1 MLYRYRI
8 FGECLFARA
17 FERSSEI
24 ASHRLNFMRVGG
36 IVALRTVDDISSVPR
51 VSIVL
56 KGTSPPRLNRL
67 NSQTGAVTFRGT
79 CRPCVCDGEYTGR
92 SKREPSHG
100 AHDVFD
106 QIWYGSAARS
116 SALENRSPRANSRGR
131 FCSNRFSS
139 LTSSCRILI
148 ENGSHTGKICEIL
161 RALTMADNNKRV
173 R

>member
-1 MLYRYRI
+1 VLDKSAGNHYPPGSAGNCNYKIAAFISIDVISISRLS
-8 FGECLFARA
+8 FAFASALFARA

-51 VSIVL
+51 VSVVL

-67 NSQTGAVTFRGT
+67 NSQAGAVTFRGT
-79 CRPCVCDGEYTGR
+79 CRACVRNGEHTGR

-106 QIWYGSAARS
+106 QIWYGNAARS
-116 SALENRSPRANSRGR
+116 SALENRSSARELARA
-131 FCSNRFSS
+131 F
-139 LTSSCRILI
+139 LL
-148 ENGSHTGKICEIL
+148 
-161 RALTMADNNKRV
+161 
-173 R
+173 